1 MKILRIKLK
10 QAQASYT
17 REETVDNHTTYP
29 LPPFSTIIGALHNI
43 CGYTSYHPMDISV
56 QGKYGSMQKEYYTNL
71 GLLNN
76 REEDRNLLVYLKN
89 PQLLSK
95 GFIQIGEGL
104 KSQGNSFINRKTVRI
119 DNEEYYTKYVDLM
132 RRKKE
137 LDEENKDVIKPK
149 IKELKDKEKKL
160 KSEQKKYDKN
170 SEEYEKLKNEIND
183 IKNKCKFIDSDF
195 KNKYKKEYDDLQK
208 HFKTLVKKPSMQ
220 EVLYDIEL
228 VIHVRTDDETAN
240 DILENIQNFVS
251 LGRSEDFI
259 ELIEAKETEI
269 CSPKSRVHLKNDFK
283 IYTNLSEVTKEKNI
297 GKFFIADGD
306 NTREA
311 KGTVYY
317 ISKDYIIE
325 NNRRVF
331 HKIPC
336 LYSSNIAIQKRSG
349 GIIDDEGYIL
359 SLN

>member
-56 QGKYGSMQKEYYTNL
+56 QGKYGSMQKEYYTRRF
-71 GLLNN
+71 LLNSLN
-76 REEDRNLLVYLKN
+76 QDRNILVYLPN
-89 PQLLSK
+89 PNILST
-95 GFIQIGEGL
+95 GLITIGEGL
-104 KSQGNSFINRKTVRI
+104 KKTGNSFNSRITVRI
-119 DNEEYYTKYVDLM
+119 DDEEYYSKYVDLVNK
-132 RRKKE
+132 KKE
-137 LDEENKDVIKPK
+137 LDEENKNVLEPK
-149 IKELKDKEKKL
+149 IKKLKDKENEFET
-160 KSEQKKYDKN
+160 EQKKYDKN
-170 SEEYEKLKNEIND
+170 SEEYEDLKTKIED
-183 IKNKCKFIDSDF
+183 IKKQCEFIDSEF
-195 KNKYKKEYDDLQK
+195 KNKKRKYDDLQK

-220 EVLYDIEL
+220 EVLYDVEL

-259 ELIEAKETEI
+259 ELIEAKETEV
-269 CSPKSRVHLKNDFK
+269 SNPKNRVYLKDDYK
-283 IYTNLSEVTKEKNI
+283 IYADLSEITREGNV
-297 GKFFIADGD
+297 GKFFVADGD

-317 ISKDYIIE
+317 ISKDYVIQ
-325 NNRRVF
+325 NNRRIF
-331 HKIPC
+331 KKIAC
-336 LYSSNIAIQKRSG
+336 LYSSNIATQRISG
-349 GIIDDEGYIL
+349 GIIDDEGYIVN
-359 SLN
+359 LN

>member
-1 MKILRIKLK
+1 M
-10 QAQASYT
+10 
-17 REETVDNHTTYP
+17 
-29 LPPFSTIIGALHNI
+29 
-43 CGYTSYHPMDISV
+43 
-56 QGKYGSMQKEYYTNL
+56 
-71 GLLNN
+71 
-76 REEDRNLLVYLKN
+76 
-89 PQLLSK
+89 
-95 GFIQIGEGL
+95 
-104 KSQGNSFINRKTVRI
+104 
-119 DNEEYYTKYVDLM
+119 
-132 RRKKE
+132 
-137 LDEENKDVIKPK
+137 DEENKDVIKPK

-170 SEEYEKLKNEIND
+170 SEEYEKLKEKIND
-183 IKNKCKFIDSDF
+183 IKNKYKLIDSDF
-195 KNKYKKEYDDLQK
+195 KNKYKTEYDDLQK

-220 EVLYDIEL
+220 EVLYDVEL
-228 VIHVRTDDETAN
+228 VIHIRTEDDTAN

-269 CSPKSRVHLKNDFK
+269 CSPKSRVHLKNDYK
-283 IYTNLSEVTKEKNI
+283 IYTNLSEVTKERNI

-317 ISKDYIIE
+317 ISKDYFIE

-331 HKIPC
+331 NKIPC

>member
-1 MKILRIKLK
+1 MKIIRIKLK

-104 KSQGNSFINRKTVRI
+104 KSQGNSFISRKTVRI
-119 DNEEYYTKYVDLM
+119 DNEEYYSKFVDLM
-132 RRKKE
+132 NKKKE
-137 LDEENKDVIKPK
+137 LDEENKNVVKPK
-149 IKELKDKEKKL
+149 IKELKDKEKEFKT
-160 KSEQKKYDKN
+160 EQKKYGKN
-170 SEEYEKLKNEIND
+170 SEEYEDLKNKIED
-183 IKNKCKFIDSDF
+183 IKKQYKLIDSEF
-195 KNKYKKEYDDLQK
+195 KDKYKREYDDLQK

-220 EVLYDIEL
+220 EVLYDVEL
-228 VIHVRTDDETAN
+228 VIHVRTDDETSN
-240 DILENIQNFVS
+240 DILENIQNFAS

-259 ELIEAKETEI
+259 ELIEAKEVE
-269 CSPKSRVHLKNDFK
+269 VFEADDDVNLKNDYK
-283 IYTNLSEVTKEKNI
+283 IYAKLSEISRNDNY
-297 GKFFIADGD
+297 GSFIFTDG
-306 NTREA
+306 NNKKEA

-317 ISKDYIIE
+317 ISKDYVIK

-331 HKIPC
+331 NKIPC
-336 LYSSNIAIQKRSG
+336 LYSSNL
-349 GIIDDEGYIL
+349 GIDEDSNGFVDSEGYIV

>member
-1 MKILRIKLK
+1 MKIIRIKIK

-29 LPPFSTIIGALHNI
+29 LPPFSTIIGALHNA
-43 CGYTSYHPMDISV
+43 CGYTSYRPMDISV
-56 QGKYGSMQKEYYTNL
+56 QGKYGSMQREYYTNI

-76 REEDRNLLVYLKN
+76 REEDRNFLVYLKN
-89 PQLLSK
+89 PHLLSK

-119 DNEEYYTKYVDLM
+119 DDEEYYSKYVDLM
-132 RRKKE
+132 KKKKE
-137 LDEENKDVIKPK
+137 LDEENKNVVKPK
-149 IKELKDKEKKL
+149 IKELKDKEKEFKT
-160 KSEQKKYDKN
+160 EQKKYDKN
-170 SEEYEKLKNEIND
+170 SEEYEDLKNKIED
-183 IKNKCKFIDSDF
+183 IKKQYKLIDSEF
-195 KNKYKKEYDDLQK
+195 KDKYKREYDDLQK

-220 EVLYDIEL
+220 EVLYDVEL
-228 VIHVRTDDETAN
+228 VIHIRTEDDTAN

-269 CSPKSRVHLKNDFK
+269 IEADDDVDLKNDYK
-283 IYTNLSEVTKEKNI
+283 IYAKLSEISRN
-297 GKFFIADGD
+297 GNYGSFIFTDG
-306 NTREA
+306 NNKKEA

-317 ISKDYIIE
+317 ISKDYVIE

-331 HKIPC
+331 NKIPC
-336 LYSSNIAIQKRSG
+336 LYSSNL
-349 GIIDDEGYIL
+349 GIDEDSNGFVDSEGYIV

>member
-76 REEDRNLLVYLKN
+76 REEDRNLLVYLKK

-228 VIHVRTDDETAN
+228 VIHVKTDDETSN

-259 ELIEAKETEI
+259 ELIEAKETE
-269 CSPKSRVHLKNDFK
+269 VFEADDDVNLKDDYK
-283 IYTNLSEVTKEKNI
+283 IYAKLSEISRDGNY
-297 GKFFIADGD
+297 GNFIFTDG
-306 NTREA
+306 NNKKEA

-317 ISKDYIIE
+317 ISKDYVIE
-325 NNRRVF
+325 DNRRIF
-331 HKIPC
+331 NRIAC
-336 LYSSNIAIQKRSG
+336 LYSSNL
-349 GIIDDEGYIL
+349 GIDEDSNGVVDNDGYIV
-359 SLN
+359 SFN

>member
-76 REEDRNLLVYLKN
+76 REEDRNFLVYLKN

-132 RRKKE
+132 RRKKSWM
-137 LDEENKDVIKPK
+137 KK
-149 IKELKDKEKKL
+149 IR
-160 KSEQKKYDKN
+160 
-170 SEEYEKLKNEIND
+170 
-183 IKNKCKFIDSDF
+183 
-195 KNKYKKEYDDLQK
+195 
-208 HFKTLVKKPSMQ
+208 M
-220 EVLYDIEL
+220 
-228 VIHVRTDDETAN
+228 
-240 DILENIQNFVS
+240 
-251 LGRSEDFI
+251 
-259 ELIEAKETEI
+259 
-269 CSPKSRVHLKNDFK
+269 
-283 IYTNLSEVTKEKNI
+283 
-297 GKFFIADGD
+297 
-306 NTREA
+306 
-311 KGTVYY
+311 
-317 ISKDYIIE
+317 
-325 NNRRVF
+325 
-331 HKIPC
+331 
-336 LYSSNIAIQKRSG
+336 
-349 GIIDDEGYIL
+349 
-359 SLN
+359 

>member
-1 MKILRIKLK
+1 MKILRIKIK

-29 LPPFSTIIGALHNI
+29 LPPFSTIIGALHNA
-43 CGYTSYHPMDISV
+43 CGYTSYRPMDISV
-56 QGKYGSMQKEYYTNL
+56 QGKYGSMQREYYTNI

-76 REEDRNLLVYLKN
+76 REEDRNFLVYLKN

-149 IKELKDKEKKL
+149 IKELKDKEKEFKT
-160 KSEQKKYDKN
+160 EQKKYDKN
-170 SEEYEKLKNEIND
+170 SEEYEDLKTKIED
-183 IKNKCKFIDSDF
+183 IKKQCEFIDSEF
-195 KNKYKKEYDDLQK
+195 KDKKRKYDDLQK

-220 EVLYDIEL
+220 EVLYDVEL

-259 ELIEAKETEI
+259 ELIEAKETE
-269 CSPKSRVHLKNDFK
+269 VFEADDDVNLKDDYK
-283 IYTNLSEVTKEKNI
+283 IYAKLSEISRGGNY
-297 GKFFIADGD
+297 GSFIFTDG
-306 NTREA
+306 NNKKEA

-317 ISKDYIIE
+317 ISKNYIIE

-331 HKIPC
+331 NKIPC
-336 LYSSNIAIQKRSG
+336 LYSSNL
-349 GIIDDEGYIL
+349 GIDEDSNGFVDSEGYIV